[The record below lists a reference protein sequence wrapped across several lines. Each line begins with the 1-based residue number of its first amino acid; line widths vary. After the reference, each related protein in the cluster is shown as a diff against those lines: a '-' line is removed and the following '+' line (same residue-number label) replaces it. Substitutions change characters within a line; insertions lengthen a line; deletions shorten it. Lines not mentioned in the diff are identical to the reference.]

1 MSSLIENSDNYFS
14 LKKLFKKIDM
24 TGVKYQPKIFKT
36 KKYVS
41 IPGSIITLTCISILV
56 YSIILS
62 IKTILNRTKF

>member
-1 MSSLIENSDNYFS
+1 
-14 LKKLFKKIDM
+14 M
-24 TGVKYQPKIFKT
+24 TGVNYEPKIFKT